1 MGAYILRRLFHSV
14 IVLFII
20 SIVTFALIKAAPGGP
35 GLLMDPT
42 LTPQDREKMA
52 EGLGLNDPVPVQYIK
67 WVSNAVKGDFGR
79 SIMQKRPV
87 MDLITERIPAT
98 IELAGAGLALAVVT
112 GIPLGLIAARRANS
126 IWDRLIVLL
135 GTLGIAIPGFWFAIL
150 LIILFSVQLG
160 WLPSAGRMTIGDGS
174 AIDRI
179 QHLILPT
186 LVIALYS
193 LAQLTYFTR
202 SSMLEVLRAD
212 YIRTARTKGLTERV
226 ILVRH
231 ALRNGLIP
239 VVTMLGLMIPRLV
252 GGAVITETVFGWP
265 GMGRLA
271 ADAAF
276 QRDYPVI
283 MGITIV
289 ISAIVI
295 VSNLLTDLAYS
306 LIDPRI
312 QLGR

>member
-1 MGAYILRRLFHSV
+1 MGAYVIQRLIHSV
-14 IVLFII
+14 IVLLII
-20 SIVTFALIKAAPGGP
+20 SVVTFGLIKAAPGGP
-35 GLLMDPT
+35 GILLDPE
-42 LTPQDREKMA
+42 LTPESREQMA
-52 EGLGLNDPVPVQYIK
+52 SGLGLDEPLPVQYIK
-67 WVSNAVKGDFGR
+67 WVSNAATGDFGR

-87 MDLITERIPAT
+87 MDMITERLPAT
-98 IELAGAGLALAVVT
+98 AELAGVGLLLAVLI
-112 GIPLGLIAARRANS
+112 GIPLGLLAAQKANS

-135 GTLGIAIPGFWFAIL
+135 GTLGIAIPGFWFAIM
-150 LIILFSVQLG
+150 LIILFSVHLG
-160 WLPSAGRMTIGDGS
+160 WLPSAGRFTIGDAS
-174 AIDRI
+174 FVDRLK
-179 QHLILPT
+179 HLVLPAF
-186 LVIALYS
+186 VIALYS

-226 ILVRH
+226 VMTRH

-239 VVTMLGLMIPRLV
+239 VVTMLGLMLPRLV

-276 QRDYPVI
+276 QRDYPLI

-289 ISAIVI
+289 VSVIVI
-295 VSNLLTDLAYS
+295 ISNLLTDLAYS
-306 LIDPRI
+306 VIDPRI
-312 QLGR
+312 RLGK